1 MTPTDPKY
9 LPLILSKRPKQTMLF
24 LKLTQVGIG
33 QEKWLPRFQ
42 RPLIFGKLNQN
53 IRTICNDIPGA
64 TRAISSGITGYYR
77 SLNST
82 HNSLENFFE
91 CSVQIVDDE
100 MNTPYCHLL
109 YALVF
114 SLIEVTVNE
123 YKKPFSY

>member
-1 MTPTDPKY
+1 MTPIDPKY
-9 LPLILSKRPKQTMLF
+9 LPSILSKRPKQTILF
-24 LKLTQVGIG
+24 LKLTQVVIG

-53 IRTICNDIPGA
+53 IRTICNDTPGA

-82 HNSLENFFE
+82 NNSLKIFFD
-91 CSVQIVDDE
+91 CNVQIVDDE
-100 MNTPYCHLL
+100 LNTTYRHLL
-109 YALVF
+109 YARVF